1 MNQKLIKISKI
12 IGIILVS
19 IMFLLAATIGI
30 VFQFVLTPEK
40 ITPKVVE
47 AINKNLNAELSIA
60 AVELTFFK
68 TFPNFKLELKD
79 GVILNSTA
87 SFKDATSSPNDTL
100 IQFDYGVV
108 SVNPVAFIGNSI
120 EVNKFSFENP
130 TIYAYVSPEGE
141 VNWAILKEHEPKE
154 KDSLTSTG
162 KEEKDFDANINIEEI
177 SIING
182 KLIFDDRYSENYMRI
197 DGFDMNVVAKYS
209 EKEVLLKLNSQSDKV
224 IIRKKGNTY
233 TDELAVILN
242 TDFHVN
248 RNTKVIDLKN
258 AKLGVNDITFVADGT
273 LSPNREKKQIEVD
286 LHLNLE
292 VPRLNTLIDLV
303 PETIFDK
310 TDDYKAKGDVAIT
323 ASIKGIYKKGEI
335 PAINARF
342 QINEG
347 EISYKNQPNKIE
359 LIEADI
365 EAYISPQIRTGSHF
379 DINYF
384 TLKGVGTEINL
395 KGKGRNLFD
404 NSDLELTADGIINLE
419 ALENSLPFKKSLDL
433 QGSGN
438 IHLSASFNLNDIKN
452 KDYGKIQALGTL
464 KMNQLV
470 YHNETDSIKLLLDKA
485 NILIGRDQNST
496 LLTNT
501 STKVSGGEI
510 LVENLEFSH
519 GIKSSGK
526 LDQLDLKFATT
537 SLKDSTR
544 VAILKSSIL
553 IQNGNINLGDTLMA
567 KLKFINAK
575 ISLEP
580 DKKNVKVPLLY
591 SVFQIDSTGISS
603 KGRFFAITKGNYELS
618 ATKVG
623 NKWPITGDISFDQLY
638 AYTPTFPLLLKMP
651 KTKLSFKPGVISLDH
666 AKIEIG
672 NSNIEATGKVYEL
685 GDAFFDDKM
694 LKGEL
699 EVNSQMM
706 DLNQF
711 IQALN
716 QGEQPIEKKP
726 EVILAQN
733 QESASVPVSTQP
745 RSFVVPKKLD
755 LTLNS
760 RFKKVH
766 YKNFKIDDLIGI
778 IKVKDQ
784 KINLSNLQMTTMTAK
799 MTTSAAYVSKKQG
812 TASLD
817 FDFKIFDIDL
827 SKLTELLPVLD
838 TLLPMVNS
846 FEGKVNARMKGK
858 TIIDRNLDMNAAS
871 IDAIAHVTGS
881 DLVVLS
887 GETFEKMAKMLF
899 FKNKDQ
905 NTIDKL
911 DFAMIF
917 KDKEIEIFPSV
928 VMVDRY
934 KVAIGGHHNLDLTY
948 DYHVSILKSPMPFKA
963 GIDLKGTEEDMDFKI
978 TKAKYKYLFS
988 TKERQQKKADSTLIR
1003 RKNTIIQSLPF

>member
-1 MNQKLIKISKI
+1 MNQRIIKISKI
-12 IGIILVS
+12 IGITLVS
-19 IMFLLAATIGI
+19 IIFLLAATIGI

-40 ITPKVVE
+40 ITPKVVQ
-47 AINKNLNAELSIA
+47 AINKNLNAEVSIDA
-60 AVELTFFK
+60 IELTFFK
-68 TFPNFKLELKD
+68 TFPNFKLELRN
-79 GVILNSTA
+79 GYILNQSEASQDSTF
-87 SFKDATSSPNDTL
+87 STNDTL

-108 SVNPVAFIGNSI
+108 NVNPVAFIGNSI
-120 EVNKFSFENP
+120 EVTKFSFENP
-130 TIYAYVSPEGE
+130 TIYAHVSPEGE
-141 VNWAILKEHEPKE
+141 VNWDILKEPEPKE
-154 KDSLTSTG
+154 TDSLPSKD
-162 KEEKDFDANINIEEI
+162 KEQKDFDASINIEEI

-182 KLIFDDRYSENYMRI
+182 TLIFDDRYSDNYI
-197 DGFDMNVVAKYS
+197 TIEGFDMNVAAKYS
-209 EKEVLLKLNSQSDKV
+209 QEEVLLRLNSQSNNV

-233 TDELAVILN
+233 TDELTVILN
-242 TDFHVN
+242 TDFHIN
-248 RNTKVIDLKN
+248 RKTKVIDLKN
-258 AKLGVNDITFVADGT
+258 AEVGINDITFVADGT
-273 LSPNREKKQIEVD
+273 LYPNRDKKQIDVD
-286 LHLNLE
+286 LNLDLE

-310 TDDYKAKGDVAIT
+310 TDDYQAKGDVAIT

-335 PAINARF
+335 PAINAKF

-347 EISYKNQPNKIE
+347 EISYKNIPNKIE
-359 LIEADI
+359 LLEAEIEV
-365 EAYISPQIRTGSHF
+365 YISPQIRTGSHF
-379 DINYF
+379 DIKNF
-384 TLKGVGTEINL
+384 TLKGVGTEL
-395 KGKGRNLFD
+395 TLQGKGRNLFD
-404 NSDLELTADGIINLE
+404 NADLDITANGKIDLG
-419 ALENSLPFKKSLDL
+419 ALENSFPFKKSLNL
-433 QGSGN
+433 EGSGE
-438 IHLSASFNLNDIKN
+438 IHLSSIFNINDIRN
-452 KDYGKIQALGTL
+452 QDYGKIQAIGTL
-464 KMNQLV
+464 NLNQIV
-470 YHNETDSIKLLLDKA
+470 FDNHTDSLHLQLDSA
-485 NILIGRDQNST
+485 DIHIEQDQNST

-501 STKVSGGEI
+501 SSKVTGGKI

-519 GIKSSGK
+519 GIKSSGN

-544 VAILKSSIL
+544 VAIMKTSIV
-553 IQNGNINLGDTLMA
+553 IQNGNINLGDTLKA

-580 DKKNVKVPLLY
+580 DKKNVKVPSIY

-618 ATKVG
+618 ATKAG
-623 NKWPITGDISFDQLY
+623 NNWPITGDISFDQLY

-651 KTKLSFKPGVISLDH
+651 KTKFSFKPGVISLDH

-672 NSNIEATGKVYEL
+672 NSDIEATGKVYEF

-694 LKGEL
+694 LKGDL

-706 DLNQF
+706 DINQF

-716 QGEQPIEKKP
+716 EGEQPIEKEP
-726 EVILAQN
+726 EEILAQK
-733 QESASVPVSTQP
+733 QEAVSEPVSTKP

-766 YKNFKIDDLIGI
+766 YKNFQIDNLIGV

-784 KINLSNLQMTTMTAK
+784 KIDLANLQMTTMAAK

-812 TASLD
+812 SASLD

-827 SKLTELLPVLD
+827 SKLTKLLPVLD
-838 TLLPMVNS
+838 TLIPMVSS
-846 FEGKVNARMKGK
+846 FEGKVNTRMKGK

-871 IDAIAHVTGS
+871 IDAIAHVTGT
-881 DLVVLS
+881 DLVILS

-899 FKNKDQ
+899 FKNKEQ
-905 NTIDKL
+905 NTIDTL

-917 KDKEIEIFPSV
+917 KDKQIEIFPSMV
-928 VMVDRY
+928 TVDRY
-934 KVAIGGHHNLDLTY
+934 KVAIGGRHNLDLTY

-988 TKERQQKKADSTLIR
+988 TKERQQKKADSALIR
-1003 RKNTIIQSLPF
+1003 RKNTIMQSLPF